1 MAKQVE
7 ITNPYGLDTTSEH
20 MVFPNYYPLDLIE
33 EDVRNRFP
41 NKYWPDEIE
50 EEKIEQVPSGFW
62 GGFSK
67 AFGESYEQSNEDLGT
82 GLAILNSSDTEAL
95 NMLEDEYQKWKA
107 EPETRKQYPIL
118 SGGFLGE
125 TFGSVTRDIGV
136 GITTGG
142 AASIATTPLG
152 GILVGGT
159 TVATLQSLTAK
170 GGSFRNTYFGERY
183 KQDQSGKTNLSEA
196 FETSRKVSNIDSL
209 SAAAEAIAS
218 TAIPIP
224 GFGKGL
230 TKVGTQIVDEVAFDA
245 VVGAT
250 GSTLS
255 DAYAVSQGVDRGDR
269 VNNAARA
276 ALQEVIG
283 GSVPTAVRGI
293 TEWGKYT
300 TNKRF
305 IEQRIAEEQVKLKQQ
320 EEELRAGFKNVE
332 ELKEATSRAERV
344 NTTPIMPKG
353 VEISYLTKNLG
364 LPKTSDPQTKP
375 ERVKPVKGTPS
386 SPVVKTNRAIPV
398 EVEGQPKP
406 KTIEEVQENVQIT
419 QNNIAKLKTDL
430 EKLEAGNKEFVD
442 GYLVD
447 FDWTSVDFDNEL
459 TYGPE
464 YRGSDGNIA
473 QGQFSPLGA
482 SATFIKPDTSYVTI
496 PLYNNE
502 GVLNSTRVA
511 TRNEVEVLRDQNKI
525 PNIWV
530 GDILQDPSVP
540 NRSIVEI
547 EGRYHELFNDGS
559 VSKSALNSNW
569 INPDGS
575 IATKNDGGKTS
586 PNFQVPVSDV
596 RTWSRFILETTE
608 TSKDRA
614 KNLIE
619 GLNPGKKYGNKING
633 RYYPLLDPFISTD
646 GFIDWQRMF
655 KEYELEYT
663 PEGLPPTLQELETTF
678 LTETVPKNLS
688 LLLNRL
694 VLGNSIS
701 DNKPNIKGGPAMFSS
716 DVIPFHS
723 TLKTQSTITDDQ
735 GSETF
740 ESVSNSPMEI
750 PLRSFQ
756 ATGTDIE
763 NSPTFTK
770 SYDDAQDLLRLVM
783 ERKREI
789 ETFNINENNKS
800 LIASPSRKYSS
811 IVAALSNPENK
822 ALGPYAHWGDKTKVL
837 KEEDGVTYLDA
848 DAEYQALS
856 DLEFKTF
863 SVIQKHHQSQVE
875 VLLNRLKTLR
885 KATIP
890 LLKSDPNKE
899 NESTRFAI
907 KELNE
912 VSSIALRFG
921 LHQKG
926 NTVDFTNVDYLEILA
941 KLKPAEPG
949 IDADL
954 RSIQDFIPLKDLEPD
969 GVFYKNT
976 ENVPSVTDS
985 TQEKS
990 KILRNRKF
998 VGDFAELETR
1008 LQNILKYRWL
1018 NNNYGTQFVAKINDK
1033 LIETNENLY
1042 TEIEQNINAFN
1053 AKDNPVNKKGES
1065 VKDQMELALAEE
1077 FVDVGTLINSYL
1089 ETAKSTPFKNGK
1101 NIPTGKA
1108 EEAGFLQHMKN
1119 VSAGFLA
1126 LGKMS
1131 GSLNSNLFFNPSAI
1145 PQIYNSL
1152 VDLATF
1158 LSKRGINSA
1167 KDFAKAIGTSL
1178 TDVVKYAW
1186 EDGVKGIYRGMYTLP
1201 SKVIKS
1207 IVNMVTPSR
1216 ALVERMTPANLMELT
1231 DSWWSSFVDRYSLQ
1245 EHAKTGK
1252 IPAVKALLTR
1262 NFVNRYYDLAEVM
1275 ARVGGGLEG
1284 DSLEARL
1291 AQIGDSVNAYY
1302 KLDGLEALLG
1312 EKMTD
1317 FNAFKQ
1323 SFQNELVENG
1333 VDLSEFDSFLYAK
1346 HAPSRNRRIAEIN
1359 PAYKNYAVE
1368 DETSGS
1374 GMSDA
1379 SAREILE
1386 NINKKGKTKIYEDIA
1401 NKYIYRLTAD
1411 ALQIQLEGGL
1421 ITPKTY
1427 ETLQDFYENYV
1438 PLRGKEDLD
1447 FVDEQ
1452 TGNGVEV
1459 RGPELI
1465 RTLGRSSRA
1474 DNIISYTFQKYANA
1488 VIRAERN
1495 KVMQTLREF
1504 AKQNKN
1510 EEIKLATPN
1519 YVRKLLNMPE
1529 EFGGGEMVKMVNDPL
1544 WHRKHDVLALK
1555 VAGENKYLRIANP
1568 ALAHELRNSGV
1579 SSIQEYTRGVGGMTK
1594 WLSRVNTQYN
1604 PSFIVPNLIRD
1615 IQFAKANLSATQS
1628 KELANELANVWNLP
1642 GIFARGKIDIID
1654 KKQGVIWQALSTT
1667 MRYADP
1673 LGQKNKKSKTI
1684 TPEEQKI
1691 QNEWDAVYKEMR
1703 ENGGRITF
1711 YGRNDFE
1718 SQVAELRKLSKQI
1731 NAANAKAKNAK
1742 NRSAQAKALAFSKK
1756 LVSQLGEIIEG
1767 VNSGMESAS
1776 RLATYKLARDK
1787 GMSPQKAAY
1796 LSRNVT
1802 VNFTRKGKYGSALNN
1817 LFMFFNASVQG
1828 NYNMF
1833 SSLRQT
1839 ERGQKVFFNIIAAGF
1854 LAELLNQMVSGEDEE
1869 TGVAHYTQIPE
1880 WKKKTNF
1887 VVMNP
1892 FNGKEAISIPMPY
1905 GYNVIHYAGAKTA
1918 MVLKYEMLYAFL
1930 KSEGYSDKA
1939 ADEAAALTSGN
1950 MRPVEGAFNVMST
1963 AASAFNPIGGD
1974 TSLLRAVS
1982 PDVLDPIV
1990 DLSTNRDW
1998 KGDAIVPEPSPFSP
2012 YRDPDSERH
2021 WQTVNFLF
2029 EKSAKGVNRLFG
2041 GNEVESGKF
2050 LGLDMSVS
2058 PETLEH
2064 MMEHFLGGAGS
2075 SVFDATKFVSTV
2087 STGKE
2092 WKGEDIPIV
2101 KRFIASPSS
2110 FYELEKF
2117 KELREKAYQAKDLY
2131 TLYTTNKRREEAV
2144 EHRKI
2149 NSHLFKIMPAI
2160 KETESVIR
2168 KVNKSMR
2175 LVGASSKLTPY
2186 EKMVKVRQLKKIK
2199 RDAMRKTHSRF
2210 VNIVDPI

>member
-1 MAKQVE
+1 MAKQVK

-41 NKYWPDEIE
+41 NKYWPDEIA
-50 EEKIEQVPSGFW
+50 EEKSEQAPSGFW
-62 GGFSK
+62 GEFGN
-67 AFGESYEQSNEDLGT
+67 AFGEAYEQSNEDLGT
-82 GLAILNSSDTEAL
+82 GLAILNSSDSEAL

-107 EPETRKQYPIL
+107 EPDTRRQYPIL

-125 TFGSVTRDIGV
+125 TFGSVTRDVGV

-152 GILVGGT
+152 GVLIGGT

-170 GGSFRNTYFGERY
+170 GGSFRNTYFGERH
-183 KQDQSGKTNLSEA
+183 KQDQSGETNIEAA
-196 FETSRKVSNIDSL
+196 FETARKVSNIDSL

-224 GFGKGL
+224 GFGRGL
-230 TKVGTQIVDEVAFDA
+230 TKVGTKIVDEVAFDA

-283 GSVPTAVRGI
+283 GSVPTAVRGV

-305 IEQRIAEEQVKLKQQ
+305 IEQRIAEEQAKLKQLEQ
-320 EEELRAGFKNVE
+320 DLQDAFNEEGQTKRRA
-332 ELKEATSRAERV
+332 TQAEKI
-344 NTTPIMPKG
+344 NTTPIVPSG
-353 VEISYLTKNLG
+353 VEVSYLTKNLG
-364 LPKTSDPQTKP
+364 LPKASDPQTKP
-375 ERVKPVKGTPS
+375 ERVKPSKGVPPTPKVRTS
-386 SPVVKTNRAIPV
+386 RAIPV
-398 EVEGQPKP
+398 ESEGPPKKATVEDA
-406 KTIEEVQENVQIT
+406 QENVEIVR
-419 QNNIAKLKTDL
+419 NNIAKLTSDL
-430 EKLEAGNKEFVD
+430 EKLESGNKSFTE
-442 GYLVD
+442 GSLVE
-447 FDWTSVDFDNEL
+447 FDWASVDFDNEL

-464 YRGSDGNIA
+464 YRGSDGNIM

-482 SATFIKPDTSYVTI
+482 TATYIKPDTSYVTI
-496 PLYNNE
+496 PLYDDE
-502 GVLNSTRVA
+502 GVLNSTRLA
-511 TRNEVEVLRDQNKI
+511 TRSEVEVLRDQSKI

-540 NRSIVEI
+540 SRSIIQI

-559 VSKSALNSNW
+559 VSKAALNSNW
-569 INPDGS
+569 INADGS
-575 IATKNDGGKTS
+575 VATKNDGGQTS
-586 PNFQVPVSDV
+586 PNFQVPVSDA

-608 TSKDRA
+608 TNKDRA

-619 GLNPGKKYGNKING
+619 GLKPGKKYGNKING
-633 RYYPLLDPFISTD
+633 RYYPLLDPFIGTD
-646 GFIDWQRMF
+646 GSIDWRRMF
-655 KEYELEYT
+655 KEYELEYA
-663 PEGLPPTLQELETTF
+663 PEGLPPTLQDLETTF

-694 VLGNSIS
+694 VLGDSIS
-701 DNKPNIKGGPAMFSS
+701 DNKPNIKGGPAMSSS

-723 TLKTQSTITDDQ
+723 TLKTQSTITDEQ

-750 PLRSFQ
+750 PIRAFQ

-770 SYDDAQDLLRLVM
+770 SYDDARDLLRLIM

-789 ETFNINENNKS
+789 ETFNINENDKS
-800 LIASPSRKYSS
+800 LIASPSRKYAS

-875 VLLNRLKTLR
+875 ALLNRLKTLR
-885 KATIP
+885 KETIA
-890 LLKSDPNKE
+890 LLKADPNRE
-899 NESTRFAI
+899 NESTVSAL
-907 KELNE
+907 KDLNE
-912 VSSIALRFG
+912 LSSIALRFG

-926 NTVDFTNVDYLEILA
+926 MVDFKNVDYLEILS
-941 KLKPAEPG
+941 KLGSEQVGVDQDFRG
-949 IDADL
+949 IT
-954 RSIQDFIPLKDLEPD
+954 DFIPLRQLEPE

-1018 NNNYGTQFVAKINDK
+1018 NNNYGTQFVPEIDDASIAN
-1033 LIETNENLY
+1033 NENLY
-1042 TEIEQNINAFN
+1042 TQIASAIDAFN
-1053 AKDNPVNKKGES
+1053 AKDNPINKEGKS
-1065 VKDQMELALAEE
+1065 VKDQMELDLAEN
-1077 FVDVGTLINSYL
+1077 FVDIGTLINSYL

-1101 NIPTGKA
+1101 NVPTGKA

-1131 GSLNSNLFFNPSAI
+1131 SSLNSNLFFNPAAI

-1167 KDFAKAIGTSL
+1167 KEFAKAIGTSL

-1186 EDGVKGIYRGMYTLP
+1186 EDGVKGLYRGMYTLP
-1201 SKVIKS
+1201 TKVLKS

-1216 ALVERMTPANLMELT
+1216 ELVERMTPSNILELT
-1231 DSWWSSFVDRYSLQ
+1231 DSWWNSFVDRHSLQ
-1245 EHAKTGK
+1245 EHARTGK

-1275 ARVGGGLEG
+1275 ARVGVGLEG
-1284 DSLEARL
+1284 ESLEARL
-1291 AQIGDSVNAYY
+1291 AQIGDSINAYY

-1312 EKMTD
+1312 ETMTE
-1317 FNAFKQ
+1317 FNSFKQ
-1323 SFQNELVENG
+1323 SFQNELVKNG
-1333 VDLSEFDSFLYAK
+1333 VDLDEFENYLYAK

-1359 PAYKNYAVE
+1359 PKYQDYAVN

-1379 SAREILE
+1379 TANRILSEINE
-1386 NINKKGKTKIYEDIA
+1386 QGKAALYKRLADE
-1401 NKYIYRLTAD
+1401 YIYSITATT
-1411 ALQIQLEGGL
+1411 LQTQLEGGL
-1421 ITPKTY
+1421 ITENTY
-1427 ETLQDFYENYV
+1427 AVLQDHYDNYV
-1438 PLRGKEDLD
+1438 PLRGKEDQD
-1447 FVDEQ
+1447 FVLEQ
-1452 TGNGVEV
+1452 TGNGIEV
-1459 RGPELI
+1459 RGPEMI
-1465 RTLGRSSRA
+1465 RALGRSSA
-1474 DNIISYTFQKYANA
+1474 AENIVSYTFQQYANS

-1495 KVMQTLREF
+1495 KVMQSLRAF
-1504 AKQNKN
+1504 AIKNKN
-1510 EEIKLATPN
+1510 EEIKPATPN
-1519 YVRKLLNMPE
+1519 YVRKLLKMPE
-1529 EFGGGEMVKMVNDPL
+1529 EFGGGEMVKRVNDPL
-1544 WHRKHDVLALK
+1544 WHRKHDVIALK
-1555 VAGENKYLRIANP
+1555 VKGVNKYLRISNP

-1579 SSIQEYTRGVGGMTK
+1579 SSIQEYTRGVGKMTK

-1604 PSFIVPNLIRD
+1604 PSFIIPNLIRD
-1615 IQFAKANLSATQS
+1615 IQFAKANLTATQS
-1628 KELANELANVWNLP
+1628 KELASELANVWNLP
-1642 GIFARGKIDIID
+1642 GIFAKGKIDIID

-1673 LGQKNKKSKTI
+1673 LGRKDKEPKKL
-1684 TPEEQKI
+1684 TPEEQKT
-1691 QNEWDAVYKEMR
+1691 QDEWDAVYKEMR

-1742 NRSAQAKALAFSKK
+1742 NKSAQAKALAFSKK
-1756 LVSQLGEIIEG
+1756 LVSQLGEMIEG

-1817 LFMFFNASVQG
+1817 LYMFFNANVQG

-1833 SSLRQT
+1833 SSLRHT
-1839 ERGQKVFFNIIAAGF
+1839 EAGQKVFFNIIAAGF

-1869 TGVAHYTQIPE
+1869 TGVSHYTQIPE

-1918 MVLKYEMLYAFL
+1918 MVLKYEMLYAYL

-1974 TSLLRAVS
+1974 SSLLRAVS
-1982 PDVLDPIV
+1982 PDVLDPLV
-1990 DLSTNRDW
+1990 DLTTNRDW
-1998 KGDAIVPEPSPFSP
+1998 KGDAIIPEPSSFAP

-2021 WQTVNFLF
+2021 WQTVHWLF
-2029 EKSAKGVNRLFG
+2029 EKSAKGVNRFFG
-2041 GNEVESGKF
+2041 GNEVESGDL

-2064 MMEHFLGGAGS
+2064 MMEHFTGGAGAS
-2075 SVFDATKFVSTV
+2075 FFDATKFITTV
-2087 STGKE
+2087 SSGQE
-2092 WKGEDIPIV
+2092 WKGEDIPVV

-2131 TLYTTNKRREEAV
+2131 TLYTTNKRKEEAI
-2144 EHRKI
+2144 EHRKV

-2160 KETESVIR
+2160 KGTERTIR
-2168 KVNKSMR
+2168 KVNKSLR
-2175 LVGASSKLTPY
+2175 LVVASTTLSPV

-2199 RDAMRKTHSRF
+2199 RDSMRKTHSRF
-2210 VNIVDPI
+2210 INIVDPI